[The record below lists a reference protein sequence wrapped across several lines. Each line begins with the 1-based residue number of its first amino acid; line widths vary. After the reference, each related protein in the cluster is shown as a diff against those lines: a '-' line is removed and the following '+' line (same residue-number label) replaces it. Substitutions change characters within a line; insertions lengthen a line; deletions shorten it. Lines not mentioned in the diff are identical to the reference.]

1 MVNHPLNLLLASALT
16 FTVTVPQAIATGF
29 DDLSS
34 NVTPEETLVSLKF
47 PQAGDRGTTQS
58 SGGGGT
64 RGGSCFTQAN
74 TNLRIV
80 APGQDTF
87 TATATPSLFV
97 YVPANRGVEGEFVL
111 VDGDGAL
118 IHEQAVTVPEGE
130 TILAIAVPT
139 DIALEPGGEY
149 AWAFAVNCTIDNQ
162 VVGSAVEAG
171 LVRQELS
178 VEITEQIEE
187 TNEPL
192 AKASLYANQ
201 GIWQDTLMIVA
212 SLPEQRDE
220 LVELFDSVGL
230 GQFSDV
236 PIIFVGTDEAS
247 GDPSTAN

>member
-1 MVNHPLNLLLASALT
+1 MVNHPLPLFLATALT
-16 FTVTVPQAIATGF
+16 FTVSAPQTIASGV
-29 DDLSS
+29 DDLSFS
-34 NVTPEETLVSLKF
+34 PIPGETLISLKF

-80 APGQDTF
+80 APSQDTF
-87 TATATPSLFV
+87 TATANPSLFV
-97 YVPANRGVEGEFVL
+97 YVPANKGVEGEFVL
-111 VDGDGAL
+111 VDGAGEL
-118 IHEQAVTVPEGE
+118 IHSQTVAVPSKES
-130 TILAIAVPT
+130 ILAIAVPT
-139 DIALEPGGEY
+139 TVGLEPGGEY

-171 LVRQELS
+171 LVRQELD

-192 AKASLYANQ
+192 SKANLYANQ

-212 SLPEQRDE
+212 SLPEQRQE

-236 PIIFVGTDEAS
+236 PILFVGTDEA
-247 GDPSTAN
+247 GDVPLTN

>member
-1 MVNHPLNLLLASALT
+1 MVNHPFHLFLASALT
-16 FTVTVPQAIATGF
+16 FTVTAPQTIASGV
-29 DDLSS
+29 DDLSFGL
-34 NVTPEETLVSLKF
+34 TPEETLVSLKF

-80 APGQDTF
+80 APSQDTF
-87 TATATPSLFV
+87 TATANPSLFV

-111 VDGDGAL
+111 VDGAGEL
-118 IHEQAVTVPEGE
+118 IHSQTVAVPEGE

-139 DIALEPGGEY
+139 DVALEPGGEY

-171 LVRQELS
+171 LVHRELS
-178 VEITEQIEE
+178 VEVTEEIEE

-192 AKASLYANQ
+192 GKATLYANQ

-212 SLPEQRDE
+212 SLPEQREE
-220 LVELFDSVGL
+220 LVELLGSVGL
-230 GQFSDV
+230 DQFSDV
-236 PIIFVGTDEAS
+236 PIIFVGTDEA
-247 GDPSTAN
+247 GDVPLAN